1 MEDLIPMNEES
12 KEEKNLK
19 KNKTNLG
26 RVSERIPEEEAQE
39 RSNERD
45 PPKHKKGGSLR
56 I

>member
-19 KNKTNLG
+19 KNKANLG
-26 RVSERIPEEEAQE
+26 RVSEKIPEEAQE
-39 RSNERD
+39 RSNERE